1 MFPDLLPVL
10 LVVELLLAAGGL
22 AGGLTDFPMLDTYG
36 QQDNTGEKPT
46 VGILY
51 SYIINRHEV
60 HTMGMMID

>member
-22 AGGLTDFPMLDTYG
+22 TDFPMLDTYG
-36 QQDNTGEKPT
+36 QQDNIGEKPT
-46 VGILY
+46 VVIMY

-60 HTMGMMID
+60 HTMGMIIG